1 MMIGGLFAILAV
13 LAVGMFVVAYAG
25 VWGVLLFV
33 LALIVALG
41 GAAS

>member
-1 MMIGGLFAILAV
+1 MIGALFAVAV
-13 LAVGMFVVAYAG
+13 LLIMSLVVTALAG